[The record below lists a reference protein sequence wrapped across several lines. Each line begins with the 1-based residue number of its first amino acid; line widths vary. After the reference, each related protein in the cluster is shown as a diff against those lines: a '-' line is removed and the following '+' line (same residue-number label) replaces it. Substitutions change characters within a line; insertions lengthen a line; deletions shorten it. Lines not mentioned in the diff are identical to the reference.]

1 MFLTTR
7 ETVLLTEL
15 VNSPTPVSVNRMM
28 NLLKVSRRTV
38 YRELENLETSLAS
51 MGATL
56 EKGSSWA
63 LFRFKQMKQR

>member
-28 NLLKVSRRTV
+28 N
-38 YRELENLETSLAS
+38 
-51 MGATL
+51 M
-56 EKGSSWA
+56 
-63 LFRFKQMKQR
+63 

>member
-28 NLLKVSRRTV
+28 NLLR
-38 YRELENLETSLAS
+38 LAA
-51 MGATL
+51 G
-56 EKGSSWA
+56 
-63 LFRFKQMKQR
+63 RYIVN